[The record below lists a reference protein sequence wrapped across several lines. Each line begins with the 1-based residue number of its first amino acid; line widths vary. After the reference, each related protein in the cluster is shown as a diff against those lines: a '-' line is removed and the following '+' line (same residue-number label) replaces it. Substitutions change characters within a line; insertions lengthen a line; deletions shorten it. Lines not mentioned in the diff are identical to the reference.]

1 MDWQLPFKAR
11 VNLKAREMRDYLKDL
26 IIERVRH
33 FVSLCFK
40 MIMLSTSI
48 VQLTSDTY
56 CLVVIYTSLC
66 RSCFV
71 CVCAFL
77 QMVIGKNEM

>member
-1 MDWQLPFKAR
+1 MDWQLPSKAR

-40 MIMLSTSI
+40 MTILSTGI
-48 VQLTSDTY
+48 VQ
-56 CLVVIYTSLC
+56 
-66 RSCFV
+66 
-71 CVCAFL
+71 
-77 QMVIGKNEM
+77 